1 MGIHLLHYTHGGERT
16 ASHDVVQDAFM
27 SIVKYMAFHVLREQT
42 HIFSPPSFQ
51 SSCLRVDIVLSI
63 DGIGT
68 LTNVVIVDPTQ
79 VDMVSSVTLPMGWLQ
94 H

>member
-1 MGIHLLHYTHGGERT
+1 MGIHLFHYAHGGKRI

-27 SIVKYMAFHVLREQT
+27 SIVRNMAFHVLREQT
-42 HIFSPPSFQ
+42 HIFPPTSLQ
-51 SSCLRVDIVLSI
+51 SSCQRVDIVLSI

-68 LTNVVIVDPTQ
+68 LVNVVIVDPTQ
-79 VDMVSSVTLPMGWLQ
+79 VDMVSWATLPMGWLQ